1 MISWS
6 LLLLIEEKISDV
18 VKNQVIKKTVYDEL
32 VKKVNAIN
40 TTALVKRTVYDK
52 KINEI
57 EREVTSITEL
67 ATTAALNAVGN
78 KIPSVSDPFKKQ
90 NMMQK
95 YQVLR
100 VNISPHL
107 VVINLWVLNLM
118 QR

>member
-1 MISWS
+1 M
-6 LLLLIEEKISDV
+6 
-18 VKNQVIKKTVYDEL
+18 

-57 EREVTSITEL
+57 EREETSITGL
-67 ATTAALNAVGN
+67 ATTAALSAVGN

-95 YQVLR
+95 YHVLR

-107 VVINLWVLNLM
+107 VVTNLWVINLM